1 MIPMNAPCA
10 APTPKR
16 LPWKTR
22 SFRCTLTA
30 LSPLH
35 IGATAPEPA
44 CRYAFEENGTTAASN
59 RVFFLRE
66 ETFLSRLGAMSA
78 AEYHRKPFPAEK
90 LPEEEALRR
99 GTLYELRATKAA
111 RSLNKEVRPFIRNG
125 FGRAYIPGTSLKGAL
140 RGALLFSHLL
150 CNEKLRKEL
159 RRTANLLVEMMRNA
173 SPTNIGRIRKE
184 KGHAPHLE
192 ALFRSDGSSPHSDL
206 AKAFKVGD
214 STPFGEPLFLAAV
227 NIFTAKDENG
237 TRRLVPLTDQKGGKA
252 APLFCE
258 VLPPGATLEFDL
270 DIDVPLAE
278 HLGAER
284 RRKGTASAIEAVKDK
299 EDLLLALQ
307 DTAQF
312 LLPLE
317 KAFLD
322 AAHASSLWKSDFE
335 EEQDDAAIIRL
346 GWGCGWMGH
355 SLFPLLAYDEEDTP
369 KSPASRKCL
378 TASDGTPQELL
389 GWARL
394 RFSERP

>member
-1 MIPMNAPCA
+1 M
-10 APTPKR
+10 
-16 LPWKTR
+16 
-22 SFRCTLTA
+22 
-30 LSPLH
+30 
-35 IGATAPEPA
+35 
-44 CRYAFEENGTTAASN
+44 
-59 RVFFLRE
+59 
-66 ETFLSRLGAMSA
+66 
-78 AEYHRKPFPAEK
+78 
-90 LPEEEALRR
+90 
-99 GTLYELRATKAA
+99 
-111 RSLNKEVRPFIRNG
+111 
-125 FGRAYIPGTSLKGAL
+125 
-140 RGALLFSHLL
+140 
-150 CNEKLRKEL
+150 
-159 RRTANLLVEMMRNA
+159 
-173 SPTNIGRIRKE
+173 
-184 KGHAPHLE
+184 
-192 ALFRSDGSSPHSDL
+192 
-206 AKAFKVGD
+206 
-214 STPFGEPLFLAAV
+214 

-237 TRRLVPLTDQKGGKA
+237 TRRLVPLTDQKSGKA

-299 EDLLLALQ
+299 EDFLLALQ

-322 AAHASSLWKSDFE
+322 AAHAAFLWKSDFE
-335 EEQDDAAIIRL
+335 AEQDDAAIIRL